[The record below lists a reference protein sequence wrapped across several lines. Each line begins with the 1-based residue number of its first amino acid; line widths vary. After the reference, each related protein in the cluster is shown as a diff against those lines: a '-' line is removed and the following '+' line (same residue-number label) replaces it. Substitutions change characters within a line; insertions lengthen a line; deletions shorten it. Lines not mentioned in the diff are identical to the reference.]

1 MITATRNTLAKLM
14 AKAPKSSVDTTEID
28 DLFSVFQQKK
38 PAVEAKVEPSKKE
51 PTEKETKN
59 EKDTESD
66 SDTDYE
72 EDSEDEQSDPEKF
85 VSLKKGTLYDAN
97 RDDFAVQD
105 ARAKSDDDSDFFD
118 SRGRKRKARPLT
130 EDGLPIYTTKEL
142 RIGLGG
148 DTDLCPFDCNCCY

>member
-1 MITATRNTLAKLM
+1 MTSNTPAKQM
-14 AKAPKSSVDTTEID
+14 AKAPKTSVDTTEID

-38 PAVEAKVEPSKKE
+38 PEAEAKIEPSKKE
-51 PTEKETKN
+51 TTEKQTKN
-59 EKDTESD
+59 EKDTESG
-66 SDTDYE
+66 SETDYE
-72 EDSEDEQSDPEKF
+72 EDSDDEVSDPENL
-85 VSLKKGTLYDAN
+85 VPLKKGTPYDAS

-105 ARAKSDDDSDFFD
+105 SRAKSDDDSDFFD

>member
-1 MITATRNTLAKLM
+1 MSSPSLMSPLAKM
-14 AKAPKSSVDTTEID
+14 AKPQKAKVDTTEID

-38 PAVEAKVEPSKKE
+38 PATEAKAEPAEKE
-51 PTEKETKN
+51 PE
-59 EKDTESD
+59 TESLD
-66 SDTDYE
+66 ENEDISTSETDYD
-72 EDSEDEQSDPEKF
+72 EDSGDEVSGPEDSVP
-85 VSLKKGTLYDAN
+85 LKKGIPYDAN

-105 ARAKSDDDSDFFD
+105 SGAKSDEDSDFFD